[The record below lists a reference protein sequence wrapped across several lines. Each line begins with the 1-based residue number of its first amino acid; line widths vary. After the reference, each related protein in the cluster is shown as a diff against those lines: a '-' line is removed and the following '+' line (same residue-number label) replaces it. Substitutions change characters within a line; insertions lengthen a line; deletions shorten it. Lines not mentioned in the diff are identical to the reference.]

1 MKVAIL
7 ADGVK
12 PFVLGGMQKHTS
24 LLIKYLLELGE
35 EVILYHG
42 VPNYSNIPDDVE
54 IFNELDIDQLFLA
67 KFSSY
72 CVKWPSMFN
81 FPGHYIIESH
91 LFSNR
96 LLELFKLNSNTPDV
110 ILAKGFSALAFFEY
124 SSNLKI
130 PIISHLH
137 GYEMYQ
143 HDINLKGY
151 FVNRLLRIM
160 STPILKKSDFLIS
173 YGGGITR
180 LLLKLGIDE
189 NRIIENASGVD
200 ENWVRR
206 VGFVTDDIVK
216 IVYLGRFERRKGI
229 QEINDAIA
237 LPIENAEFHFIGPI
251 PKEHRIE
258 DRKDITYY
266 GTVTHK
272 EELLSIL
279 DKMDVL
285 LCPSYSEGLP
295 NVIMEGMSR
304 GLAIISTNVGAV
316 EVLVGVDNGWIIEVG
331 KSNEIRKII
340 QHVTKLNTEKL
351 NSKKKMSIEK
361 ISHRLWPNPAIQLI
375 SIIKERVLIDV

>member
-24 LLIKYLLELGE
+24 LLIKYLLESGE

-72 CVKWPSMFN
+72 CVKWPSMPK
-81 FPGHYIIESH
+81 FPGHYIIESY

-96 LLELFKLNSNTPDV
+96 LFELFKLNSNTPDV
-110 ILAKGFSALAFFEY
+110 ILAKGFTALAFFKY

-151 FVNRLLRIM
+151 FVNRLLRIL
-160 STPILKKSDFLIS
+160 SAPILKKSDFLIS

-180 LLLKLGIDE
+180 LLLKLGIHE

-200 ENWVRR
+200 ETWIRIEEVATSD
-206 VGFVTDDIVK
+206 VVK

-229 QEINDAIA
+229 QEINEAIA
-237 LPIENAEFHFIGPI
+237 QPIENIEFHFIGPI
-251 PKEHRIE
+251 PETHRIE
-258 DRKDITYY
+258 GRKDITYY
-266 GTVTHK
+266 GTVTNK
-272 EELLSIL
+272 LKLLSIL

-316 EVLVGVDNGWIIEVG
+316 EILLGEDNGWIVEVG
-331 KSNEIRKII
+331 KSNELRHVIKKIA
-340 QHVTKLNTEKL
+340 KLDNEQL
-351 NSKKKMSIEK
+351 IAKKRMSIKK
-361 ISHRLWPNPAIQLI
+361 ISKRLWPNPATQLI
-375 SIIKERVLIDV
+375 SIIKERVLING